1 VRPLRDTAVHS
12 VAFVTDGSSWWEVDL
27 IDRDQP
33 NDEPWVGHIQPAHVG
48 PMRGKLPPANEVG
61 ADPVEMRAAELIAWF
76 NDYDGDI
83 VSDASD
89 GEDHGWVSNRFSV
102 EEEVDAPGWLAGWLA
117 AEATS

>member
-1 VRPLRDTAVHS
+1 MRPLRDTAVHS

-61 ADPVEMRAAELIAWF
+61 ADPVEIAAAELAVA
-76 NDYDGDI
+76 DDI
-83 VSDASD
+83 DFH
-89 GEDHGWVSNRFSV
+89 EHLGWIVHRKGGSAQGGPRQR
-102 EEEVDAPGWLAGWLA
+102 AGWLA
-117 AEATS
+117 RQIVEGDS